1 LVQMLTELKFARF
14 DKKGQQVKED
24 ESLRIADAEQ
34 LLKEEESE
42 AGDID
47 RINEQGVNEIENEE
61 NVHVPENIYSYYDYL
76 LGMSLWALTRERYE
90 KLLQQKGEKEEELN
104 ILFGKSAKDLWNEDL
119 DVFLE
124 SWKKFMDD
132 DEFERSKLT

>member
-1 LVQMLTELKFARF
+1 
-14 DKKGQQVKED
+14 
-24 ESLRIADAEQ
+24 
-34 LLKEEESE
+34 
-42 AGDID
+42 
-47 RINEQGVNEIENEE
+47 
-61 NVHVPENIYSYYDYL
+61 SYYDYL

-132 DEFERSKLT
+132 DEFERSKLTGGPASRAPKKRRRVKAEAKDEENGSAKKKPAKKPSPSAEK